1 MLTIDHHEYRV
12 LENLI
17 DGTPIVIRALQPAD
31 KPILQEGMHHL
42 SKDSLYNRFFT
53 WKTELSSKELSF
65 FTELDFVDHVGLLAS
80 LITPDGERPLGVGR
94 YIACK
99 ELKSRR
105 AAEIAFA
112 VDEEF
117 QGRGVGK
124 LLLKHLVT
132 IARQNHLKEFVAYV
146 LPDNKKMLG
155 VLYKSGL
162 PLRCKQDEAGV
173 LDVRLQL
180 NDDKSP

>member
-1 MLTIDHHEYRV
+1 MLTVDLHEYQASERLV
-12 LENLI
+12 
-17 DGTPIVIRALQPAD
+17 DGSPVVIRALHPED

-53 WKTELSSKELSF
+53 WKTELSSRELSF
-65 FTELDFVDHVGLLAS
+65 FTELDFIDHVGLLAS
-80 LITPDGERPLGVGR
+80 LMTPDGERPLGVGR

-99 ELKSRR
+99 ELKAER

-124 LLLKHLVT
+124 LLLKHLIE
-132 IARQNHLKEFVAYV
+132 IARQNQLEEFVAYV
-146 LPDNKKMLG
+146 LPDNKKMLA
-155 VLYKSGL
+155 VLHKSGL
-162 PLRCKQDEAGV
+162 DLRCKQDAAGV
-173 LDVRLQL
+173 LEVRLRL
-180 NDDKSP
+180 NGLFA